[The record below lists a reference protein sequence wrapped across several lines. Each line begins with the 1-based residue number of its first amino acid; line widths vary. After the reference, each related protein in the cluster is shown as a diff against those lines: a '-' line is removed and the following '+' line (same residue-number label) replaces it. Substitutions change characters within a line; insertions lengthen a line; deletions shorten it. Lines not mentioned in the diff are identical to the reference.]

1 VNPTITSRAVFS
13 ELMLRGT
20 TINSK
25 ATSTRRKRCHDVM
38 VPRKKIQ
45 RTLERTRAKILEKMM
60 LLAAQQSL
68 W

>member
-1 VNPTITSRAVFS
+1 VFS
-13 ELMLRGT
+13 ELMLRGA

-25 ATSTRRKRCHDVM
+25 ATSTRGKGCHDVM
-38 VPRKKIQ
+38 VPRKKFH